1 MLRKTAIPFFLII
14 TGLLISACATAGIP
28 ENDGELLRW
37 KMNGTEILVYDT
49 ELKEVT
55 GDHQDLL
62 GVFDGLKEG
71 DTETAAY
78 LQDEFEKIETIQKDS
93 IMKTILQKGNDDV
106 MQMTMVIGPGQRI
119 SDDFS
124 VVDDLVGHDSG
135 VMLRGA
141 VDSSG
146 KIVSFWVQRGQK
158 NLVAMLLELPEN
170 RVNIGDTWSIDIDF
184 IENDQTFIC
193 SNSDRKNTVTL
204 LDLREED
211 EDTVA
216 VIKYDIHESVSGTFP
231 GATFGLDMDI
241 VEVTISIGFRGL
253 AEFSLGKGMW
263 LRYEGIMDMENKGL
277 QDSRSVRKISM
288 KPE

>member
-1 MLRKTAIPFFLII
+1 MLRKTAIPFILIV
-14 TGLLISACATAGIP
+14 TGILVSACVTAGTT
-28 ENDGELLRW
+28 ENTGEFLRW

-55 GDHQDLL
+55 GDHEDLP
-62 GVFDGLKEG
+62 GVFDSLQPG
-71 DTETAAY
+71 DSETAAY

-93 IMKTILQKGNDDV
+93 IMKTILQKDSEDLI
-106 MQMTMVIGPGQRI
+106 QMTMIVGPGQKI

-124 VVDDLVGHDSG
+124 VVDDLIGHDSG

-146 KIVSFWVQRGQK
+146 KIESFWVQRGQK

-170 RVNIGDTWSIDIDF
+170 RVNIGDTWSIDINF

-193 SNSDRKNTVTL
+193 SNADRENTVTL

-216 VIKYDIHESVSGTFP
+216 VVKYDIHEFVSGTFP

-241 VEVTISIGFRGL
+241 IDITISIGFRGL

-263 LRYEGIMDMENKGL
+263 LRYDGIMDMENKGL
-277 QDSRSVRKISM
+277 QDSRTVRKISL